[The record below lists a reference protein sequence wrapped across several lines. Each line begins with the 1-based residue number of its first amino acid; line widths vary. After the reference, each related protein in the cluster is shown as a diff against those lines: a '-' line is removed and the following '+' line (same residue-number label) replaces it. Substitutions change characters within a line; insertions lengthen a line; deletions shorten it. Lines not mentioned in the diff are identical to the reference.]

1 MQGVAGRLDTG
12 GISDAWD
19 RMRRY
24 AGKPNGAFSCRSD
37 PTAIQRAP
45 YPEDAT
51 SFVPHQCDYT
61 GDPRT
66 LGRVVPSHG
75 APIGPFPG
83 RKQSRALGL

>member
-24 AGKPNGAFSCRSD
+24 AGKTGLFPPPTFSTQLLLPLCDRC
-37 PTAIQRAP
+37 PTGP
-45 YPEDAT
+45 
-51 SFVPHQCDYT
+51 
-61 GDPRT
+61 
-66 LGRVVPSHG
+66 
-75 APIGPFPG
+75 GPFPG